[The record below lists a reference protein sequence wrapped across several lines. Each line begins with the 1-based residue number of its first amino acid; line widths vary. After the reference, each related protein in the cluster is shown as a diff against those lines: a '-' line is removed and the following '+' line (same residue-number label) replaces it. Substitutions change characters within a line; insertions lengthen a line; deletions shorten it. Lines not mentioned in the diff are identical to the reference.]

1 MSNDRIAGK
10 TGSASDRFNVSSDA
24 LVRRFKDDRLVV
36 VHLKTKRT
44 HVLNSTAAE
53 IWKLIVAGS
62 SRAEMQQALER
73 MYGVDQ
79 NQISNEINQLLE
91 MLTGEE
97 LIHLQG

>member
-53 IWKLIVAGS
+53 IWKLIAAGS
-62 SRAEMQQALER
+62 SRGEMQQALER